1 MTLYIVS
8 RRAIDSSAQDLQV
21 YQMITVSI
29 LFRIFLQNRPLPGA
43 V

>member
-1 MTLYIVS
+1 MTLFVS
-8 RRAIDSSAQDLQV
+8 LRAIDSLGCDLQV
-21 YQMITVSI
+21 DQMTKVFP